1 MKRLELVA
9 GLVVGLVATLAID
22 LFGVLGLIV
31 VTVLLIVSIAMRAPA
46 LVLAC
51 AISCGAILVLWALA
65 IQRCTPTASHSCAI
79 EGPLLVMFSWL
90 AAVLVIGLAATWT
103 LRSRS
108 RPPNRRTPAN
118 GSG

>member
-1 MKRLELVA
+1 MTKGVKPLEIVA
-9 GLVVGLVATLAID
+9 GIVVGLVGALTID

-65 IQRCTPTASHSCAI
+65 IQRCTPTAGHSCAI

-90 AAVLVIGLAATWT
+90 AAVLVIGLAATWA
-103 LRSRS
+103 LVARS
-108 RPPNRRTPAN
+108 RPR
-118 GSG
+118 